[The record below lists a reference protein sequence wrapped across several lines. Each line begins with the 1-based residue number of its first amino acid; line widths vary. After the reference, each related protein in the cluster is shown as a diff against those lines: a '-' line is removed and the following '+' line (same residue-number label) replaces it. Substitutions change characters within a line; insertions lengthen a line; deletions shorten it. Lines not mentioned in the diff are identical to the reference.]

1 MAAAA
6 VASRSTAQKAALA
19 LGAGLAAGF
28 GAYYIT
34 QVRSKGAP
42 AGSNLI
48 NMTMHAGPSPGF
60 GKKIL
65 EPPTLRCLE
74 NQAASGQKPTTHLV
88 LHCEPLL

>member
-34 QVRSKGAP
+34 QVRSEVVFACL
-42 AGSNLI
+42 SRI
-48 NMTMHAGPSPGF
+48 NMTMHAGPAPDYKG
-60 GKKIL
+60 KIL
-65 EPPTLRCLE
+65 DTLTLKWLVNTQQRQDRKITDSL
-74 NQAASGQKPTTHLV
+74 GV
-88 LHCEPLL
+88 LH

>member
-34 QVRSKGAP
+34 QVRSKGVP
-42 AGSNLI
+42 AGFSRI
-48 NMTMHAGPSPGF
+48 NMPMHAGPAPDF
-60 GKKIL
+60 GRKIL
-65 EPPTLRCLE
+65 
-74 NQAASGQKPTTHLV
+74 HI
-88 LHCEPLL
+88 